1 MGAGRLALPD
11 GFPGFQP
18 AAFAF
23 LRELAAEQNRDWFL
37 AHKDAYEAD
46 VRWPMTVLLADLTTE
61 FARLGIPLQAD
72 PKRSVF
78 RVNRDV
84 RFSKDKRLYKTHIG
98 ATLTRDGGKMTQ
110 GLLYIH
116 IDPLGC
122 FAAAGFYRPEPAQL
136 QSMRAAIVRDPAAF
150 REVTGPLR
158 LGPDED
164 PLKRTPRGFD
174 HVTDPDI
181 IEALRRRSFITRHPL
196 TEAEVGAPSL
206 IGTLTAFAR
215 QAEPLLRFGWRAIED
230 RR

>member
-1 MGAGRLALPD
+1 LADRFAGF
-11 GFPGFQP
+11 GP

-23 LRELAAEQNRDWFL
+23 LRELAAEQNRAWFM

-46 VRWPMTVLLADLTTE
+46 VRWPMTALLADLTSD

-122 FAAAGFYRPEPAQL
+122 FAAAGFYRPDPAQIQAL
-136 QSMRAAIVRDPAAF
+136 RAGIAREPAAF
-150 REVTGPLR
+150 RDAIRSLPLS
-158 LGPDED
+158 PDED
-164 PLKRTPRGFD
+164 PLKRTPRGFE
-174 HVTDPDI
+174 HVADPDL
-181 IEALRRRSFITRHPL
+181 IEALRRRSFIARLPL
-196 TEAEVGAPSL
+196 TEAQVGGPEL
-206 IGTLTAFAR
+206 IERVTAFATD
-215 QAEPLLRFGWRAIED
+215 ALPLLRFGWRAMED